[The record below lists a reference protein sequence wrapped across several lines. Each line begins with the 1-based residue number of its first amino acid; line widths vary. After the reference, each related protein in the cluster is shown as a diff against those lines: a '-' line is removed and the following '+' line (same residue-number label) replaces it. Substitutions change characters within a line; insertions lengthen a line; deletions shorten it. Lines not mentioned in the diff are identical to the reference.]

1 MRAAVPRHLIATIC
15 KCNAVHSHGNAP
27 QGGKQ
32 SWAPEK
38 LRVTTQTDLHLGTD
52 PRPEEL
58 PLPHARSASAV
69 PPVQPVLW
77 VLVVP
82 PHWGRGAQPASRLI
96 PGSAGSRRPTPQR
109 TDAGAAQPP
118 RALHPDPLPLGR
130 RRLPDAAPS
139 AQESREPGTAHLDT
153 CRPPGLRRFGAASTC
168 CPSAA
173 ARPTSRPHWLPDFTP
188 RPTAPH

>member
-1 MRAAVPRHLIATIC
+1 MSILRRPLLHQPPL
-15 KCNAVHSHGNAP
+15 AP
-27 QGGKQ
+27 PTPLQEQGESLTRSRFSCPPVTWLKGHYPFHAGGCPQAPNSYYMQMQRRPQ
-32 SWAPEK
+32 SWKRPPGRETILGPGEAESHN
-38 LRVTTQTDLHLGTD
+38 TDGPPSLGTD

-118 RALHPDPLPLGR
+118 RV
-130 RRLPDAAPS
+130 PS
-139 AQESREPGTAHLDT
+139 PRS
-153 CRPPGLRRFGAASTC
+153 AS
-168 CPSAA
+168 
-173 ARPTSRPHWLPDFTP
+173 P
-188 RPTAPH
+188 RSKTAP